1 MLQDSIHP
9 KGWLEIILTDEFGN
23 EKLRLPANN
32 LVVETGKQLFARRM
46 SGVTTGTSAAISH
59 MTVGSSN
66 TTVVAGDVALGA
78 MIPSSTV
85 ALDTIAAT
93 THVIAMTATFGPGVG
108 TGQISEAGLFNA
120 ASSGVMVCRTV
131 FTTFEKFA
139 PDTLTINWNLSV
151 L

>member
-9 KGWLEIILTDEFGN
+9 IGWLECILTDEFGN
-23 EKLRLPANN
+23 EKLRQPAIN

-46 SGVTTGTSAAISH
+46 SGMTAGTSAEISH
-59 MTVGSSN
+59 MAVGSSN

-78 MIPSSTV
+78 MIPSAIV
-85 ALDTIAAT
+85 ALDTISTAT
-93 THVIAMTATFGPGVG
+93 HIISMTATFGPGVG

-131 FTTFEKFA
+131 FNTFEKFA